1 MPNHQILTHETHADL
16 RVHTQPGAA
25 LGDAVMAC
33 ITVPAEF
40 RRLATDYPIL
50 FRQDEATG
58 AFSAL
63 VLMGFEPGEN
73 LFLEGDQWDATNR
86 PLALAVQPF
95 LVGRSRDGAGRDGE
109 GLGQVHIDMDHPRI
123 STGGE
128 GIRLFEPGGQP
139 TPYVE
144 QIADM
149 LGALDAGY
157 RASGDYFAAL
167 TRYDLIEPFS
177 MDVTLDSG
185 AMHRL
190 VGYHLVN
197 EDKLAALEPGALAE
211 LHAEGHLLPTY
222 MALASLGNL
231 ARLVA
236 AKNRRDHG

>member
-1 MPNHQILTHETHADL
+1 MPNHQILTHDDHADV
-16 RVHTQPGAA
+16 RVLTQAGAA

-33 ITVPAEF
+33 LTVPAEF

-63 VLMGFEPGEN
+63 ALLGFEPGEN
-73 LFLEGDQWDATNR
+73 LFLAGDRWDATNR

-95 LVGRSRDGAGRDGE
+95 LVGRSQAGDGP
-109 GLGQVHIDMDHPRI
+109 GQVHIDMDHPRV
-123 STGGE
+123 STTGE
-128 GIRLFEPGGQP
+128 GVRLFEAGGQP

-167 TRYDLIEPFS
+167 ARYDLIEPFS
-177 MDVTLDSG
+177 MDVTLDNG

-190 VGYHLVN
+190 VGYHLIN
-197 EDKLAALEPGALAE
+197 EDRLAALEPGAVAE

-231 ARLVA
+231 ARLVRR
-236 AKNRRDHG
+236 KNSRDG